1 MRLDVSEGLSAL
13 TRRLKDPV
21 LLEWEQSIAW
31 CDLDKQRGHEALR
44 VLSRELVSR
53 ALPLGAAVLGLG
65 LWFLSRIPDAGAAP
79 LRAGLIVAGS
89 LLAALSLPYAALR
102 LGLLRPTLG
111 TSLRVRLRARGVQV
125 AGARGVV
132 RMVGWATFDAFASR
146 AEAAR
151 AGPVAPA
158 ASATSPSRAV
168 RGAPHR
174 GAACRRPGGPSRPW
188 LAGGS
193 VGGARSVRVRSRRAC
208 VVRSAR

>member
-132 RMVGWATFDAFASR
+132 RMVGWATFDAFAFGTWR
-146 AEAAR
+146 EFHVLKLRAR
-151 AGPVAPA
+151 APWPLRRPRPA
-158 ASATSPSRAV
+158 RLALFEVPPTAVRPADVRAV
-168 RGAPHR
+168 LLDRGLQEEAL
-174 GAACRRPGGPSRPW
+174 GEPGP
-188 LAGGS
+188 
-193 VGGARSVRVRSRRAC
+193 
-208 VVRSAR
+208 